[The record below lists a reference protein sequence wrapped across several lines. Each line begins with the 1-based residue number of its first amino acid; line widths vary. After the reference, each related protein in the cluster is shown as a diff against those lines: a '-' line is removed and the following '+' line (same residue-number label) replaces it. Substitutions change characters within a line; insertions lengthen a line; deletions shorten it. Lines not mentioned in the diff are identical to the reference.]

1 MMGSVDSISRYSISE
16 VNNRTSPNSM
26 EKKQYN
32 LDQQPDSTL
41 QKEKNKKDI
50 NEKELDQVVTD
61 MNQVLG
67 NTHTSLKYVYHE
79 KLEKYYVSL
88 VNDDTKEV
96 VREIPPKKLLDIYA
110 SMRDYLGLFVDN
122 KI

>member
-1 MMGSVDSISRYSISE
+1 MGSVDSISRYSISE